1 MGASAPIMRV
11 CLGVGVLE
19 HLTVIATGTL
29 MGSLGRLLLLHVDYR
44 QYPSY
49 PQAYVVHLA
58 FGFIAAFLGSIAVPA
73 IVDKEFAAA
82 SFLALAATQ
91 FREVRKI
98 ERETLERIEETEL
111 VPRGTAYIE
120 GIAKT
125 FEARNYLAMLVGLVA
140 SLGAQ
145 IGSRWGN
152 MVFAGGVGIVLGLAT
167 IMILKRSITREVVGD
182 IAHVTPADIN
192 FDGPLLV
199 VEDIHLMNIGQP
211 EARQI
216 YLEQGLAVAISPKN
230 IDAKATL
237 ANIGQRQAIVHDA
250 ATLCGVRMDVS
261 EREFTPLA
269 RRDLVS
275 GVVALVIVPAERNM
289 EALMTAVRQTP
300 VLEDCVRKPSEAK
313 PSKIMP

>member
-1 MGASAPIMRV
+1 MGAAAPIIRV
-11 CLGVGVLE
+11 PVGVGFLD
-19 HLTVIATGTL
+19 HLTAILIGTL

-58 FGFIAAFLGSIAVPA
+58 FGFVAAFLGSIAVPA
-73 IVDKEFAAA
+73 IVAKEFAAA
-82 SFLALAATQ
+82 SFLALAVTQ

-98 ERETLERIEETEL
+98 ERETLERLEKTEL

-140 SLGAQ
+140 SLGVQ
-145 IGSRWGN
+145 IGRHWEDP
-152 MVFAGGVGIVLGLAT
+152 ALAAAVGILFGLAT
-167 IMILKRSITREVVGD
+167 IVMLKRSITRAVVGD
-182 IAHVTPADIN
+182 IAHVRPAEIS

-199 VEDIHLMNIGQP
+199 VEGVQLMNIGLP
-211 EARQI
+211 ESRQT
-216 YLEQGLAVAISPKN
+216 YLEQGLAVAIIPKS

-237 ANIGQRQAIVHDA
+237 GNIGQRQAIVHDA
-250 ATLCGVRMDVS
+250 ATLCGVRMDVADK
-261 EREFTPLA
+261 EFMPLA

-275 GVVALVIVPAERNM
+275 GVVALVIVPAEKNM
-289 EALMTAVRQTP
+289 EALITAVRQTP
-300 VLEDCVRKPSEAK
+300 VLEDSVRKPSEAE
-313 PSKIMP
+313 PSKIMA